1 MTFLAIN
8 IALVVFGLVTLTG
21 KPAILSPYIAI
32 GFYYYIFIY
41 LPGYFLAKVFLKNK
55 EYDLLEIIPYSLCAG
70 YVFIFP
76 WTTLAYVT
84 KLGVGSF
91 CAIYLSV
98 VLVWIVF
105 YALYIKKRRA
115 VYSTAMRMESW
126 TALLLGAIILAGVL
140 MADYFGGFTS
150 GNFLVHVSAIR
161 KIAAF
166 GFFEQHS
173 CYFKDFQHNLNLYNS
188 YYGLMGAI
196 SWITKIDPVKIWIY
210 LPQFI
215 VPIGL
220 LAQFIFA
227 RKLFGS
233 NRLAVLSLLFY
244 FVYYYV
250 YNPNAPAGGQA
261 WLLSELAACNNYISI
276 GIFLPVILTLALD
289 YVSGGNRRLLFFF
302 PPLFLADGTIHLY
315 IQSKTYFLL
324 FAFLFWALL
333 ARPQFINIRRL
344 SAVALASCAGLV
356 LFAYG
361 FLVLTPNINPA
372 YLTVNGTG
380 GSWPVA
386 YYGKWPVVALNT
398 LIADPMV
405 TAAVVS
411 FAFVVFSARSGRAAL
426 FIFSSILSIAFVIY
440 NPIIMKLGGIVHP
453 AYERITRLYN
463 IIPFTLA
470 ITFPFSLVAAYKSR
484 NAVASSLL
492 KILLAANLVVIAVL
506 FVKAPQRLK
515 QIVFT
520 KNYSNSQLENNTP
533 FYDSIRAAI
542 PAGSTVM
549 INLPLSTWW
558 TTYFPHYIVA
568 HAFDFVLPP
577 NINQTPRKEDVRSFY
592 SHPADDNSRALLAR
606 YKTDYLVLTATE
618 AQIVQPQNAGYLHP
632 ISISGMVHIYKVSA
646 NEVFTSF
653 DKID

>member
-1 MTFLAIN
+1 MTFLIIN
-8 IALVVFGLVTLTG
+8 IALVMLGLFTVTG
-21 KPAILSPYIAI
+21 KPAIASPYLAI

-41 LPGYFLAKVFLKNK
+41 LPGYFLAKFFLTNK

-70 YVFIFP
+70 YVFILP
-76 WTTLAYVT
+76 WTTLAYVM
-84 KLGVGSF
+84 KLGVAAF
-91 CAIYLSV
+91 CVIYLSA
-98 VLVWIVF
+98 VLGWIIF
-105 YALYIKKRRA
+105 YALYVKKRRA
-115 VYSTAMRMESW
+115 VYATPVRMEPWVS
-126 TALLLGAIILAGVL
+126 LLLGGIILAAVL
-140 MADYFGGFTS
+140 MADYFGGFIS

-166 GFFEQHS
+166 GMFEQHS
-173 CYFKDFQHNLNLYNS
+173 CYFKDFAHNLNLYNS
-188 YYGLMGAI
+188 YYGLMASI

-215 VPIGL
+215 VPAGL
-220 LAQFIFA
+220 IAQFVFA

-250 YNPNAPAGGQA
+250 YNPNSPADGQA
-261 WLLSELAACNNYISI
+261 WLLSELAACNNYISM

-289 YVSGGNRRLLFFF
+289 YVSAGNRRLLFFF
-302 PPLFLADGTIHLY
+302 PLLFLADGSIHLY

-324 FAFLFWALL
+324 FALLFWTLL
-333 ARPQFINIRRL
+333 ARPQFIDLKRL
-344 SAVALASCAGLV
+344 SAVALSSCAGLV

-372 YLTVNGTG
+372 YLTLNGTG
-380 GSWPVA
+380 GSWPVT

-398 LIADPMV
+398 LVLDPLV

-411 FAFVVFSARSGRAAL
+411 FAFVIFSARSGRAGFFL
-426 FIFSSILSIAFVIY
+426 FSSILSIAFVIY
-440 NPIIMKLGGIVHP
+440 NPVIMKLGGIVHP

-463 IIPFTLA
+463 VIPLA
-470 ITFPFSLVAAYKSR
+470 LAAAFPFSLAAAYKSKG
-484 NAVASSLL
+484 VIASSLL
-492 KILLAANLVVIAVL
+492 RILMAANLIVIAL
-506 FVKAPQRLK
+506 LLVKAPSRLK

-520 KNYSNSQLENNTP
+520 KNYSISQLENATP
-533 FYDSIRAAI
+533 FYESVRAAI

-577 NINQTPRKEDVRSFY
+577 NINQTPRKEDVRSLY
-592 SHPADDNSRALLAR
+592 SHPADDSSGAILER
-606 YKTDYLVLTATE
+606 YHADYLVLTATE
-618 AQIVQPQNAGYLHP
+618 AQIVQPQNAVYLHP
-632 ISISGMVHIYKVSA
+632 VSTSGMIHIYKV
-646 NEVFTSF
+646 
-653 DKID
+653 KR